1 LPLSYETAV
10 ARMYALGHELADAQT
25 HKFDLAHMR
34 VLLGALNHPERRF
47 PGVLIAGTNGKG
59 STAATLA
66 SILSASGLRTGLYTS
81 PHLVRINE
89 RIRIGGDAISDA
101 DFALLHDVVD
111 RTAERLVEEGELP
124 WHPSFFEMLT
134 AIAFEYFAQNKVEIA
149 VLEVGMGGRL
159 DATNVIEPRVS
170 VITDIALDH
179 QKFLGNTVPEIAREK
194 AGIIRPGG
202 VVVTLPQLPLA
213 NDVIGNTTLEMGA
226 EAVSAVPYVPPVS
239 PASAEYLAG
248 RANEP
253 PEPAAE
259 RRKNA
264 AHGVSCG
271 SVPQGDQAPAGRQKD
286 CPTDAR
292 LVSRYSLQVM
302 GKQILVETPL
312 LGRHQLRN
320 IALAIATAE
329 VLSHQGFA
337 ITPEAIERGIRETR
351 WPGRFQ
357 IKPSADGAPEWV
369 FDVAHNPAGAWALR
383 STLSACYED
392 RPLTFVFGA
401 MHDKAIGEIA
411 EILFPLA
418 FRVIATRADNPRSA
432 TPDEIR
438 HAAART
444 AADIEVAVDVASAL
458 QQASSLAG
466 PQGVVVITGSIY
478 IVGEAMRILGVRV

>member
-1 LPLSYETAV
+1 MSYQTAL
-10 ARMYALGHELADAQT
+10 ARMYALGHELANASS

-34 VLLGALNHPERRF
+34 VLLTALNHPERKF

-66 SILSASGLRTGLYTS
+66 SILRASGLRTGLYTS

-89 RIRIGGDAISDA
+89 RIRISGDEISD
-101 DFALLHDVVD
+101 DEFALLHDVVD
-111 RTAERLVEEGELP
+111 RTAERLVEDGELP

-170 VITDIALDH
+170 VITDISLDH
-179 QKFLGNTVPEIAREK
+179 QKFLGNTVAEIAREK

-202 VVVTLPQLPLA
+202 VVVTLPQHPQA
-213 NDVIGNTTLEMGA
+213 NDVIGHAILELGA
-226 EAVSAVPYVPPVS
+226 QGVSAVPYVPPVS
-239 PASAEYLAG
+239 PGSAEYLMRTADS
-248 RANEP
+248 
-253 PEPAAE
+253 AAE
-259 RRKNA
+259 RGKNA
-264 AHGVSCG
+264 APS
-271 SVPQGDQAPAGRQKD
+271 GRQKNYE
-286 CPTDAR
+286 TDAR
-292 LVSRYSLQVM
+292 PFSCYPLQIM
-302 GKQILVETPL
+302 GKQISVETPL
-312 LGRHQLRN
+312 VGRHQLRN

-337 ITPEAIERGIRETR
+337 ITPETIERGIRETR
-351 WPGRFQ
+351 WSGRFQ
-357 IKPSADGAPEWV
+357 ILAAEGGAPEFV

-401 MHDKAIGEIA
+401 MRDKAIGEMA

-418 FRVIATRADNPRSA
+418 VRVIATRADNPRSA

-438 HAAART
+438 EAAARMST
-444 AADIEVAVDVASAL
+444 DIEDAADVASAL
-458 QQASSLAG
+458 DRARSLAG
-466 PQGVVVITGSIY
+466 SRGVVVVTGSIY
-478 IVGEAMRILGVRV
+478 IVGEAMPALGVKV